1 MATTIYVLCFLASAV
16 CAALLIRASLS
27 LSTPLLK
34 WSAACF
40 SFLALNNLLVVI
52 DLIVLPTQVDLLI
65 YRQLSNLA
73 AVSTLLYGFIRE
85 RV

>member
-1 MATTIYVLCFLASAV
+1 MAAIVYVLCLIASTI

-27 LSTPLLK
+27 RSAPLLI

-40 SFLALNNLLVVI
+40 CFLALNNLLVVI
-52 DLIVLPTQVDLLI
+52 DLLLLPTQVDLSL
-65 YRQLSNLA
+65 YRQLSKLA

-85 RV
+85 EA

>member
-1 MATTIYVLCFLASAV
+1 MATAIYILCFLASAL
-16 CAALLIRASLS
+16 CAGLLIRASLS
-27 LSTPLLK
+27 SSTSLLT

-52 DLIVLPTQVDLLI
+52 DLIVLPTEVDLSI

-85 RV
+85 RI